1 MIFTELS
8 LPGVF
13 LIEVERHPDERGFF
27 ARTFCSAEFEEQG
40 LNPAIA
46 QCSISFNV
54 RCGTLRGMHYQAQ
67 PYGESKLVRCT
78 RGAIYDVAVDVRPDS
93 ATYCRWA
100 AVELT
105 GDNGRLLYIPNG
117 VAHGFETLEDCS
129 EVFYQISRPYEPQ
142 AARGVRW
149 DDPAFGIRWPI
160 PPQVISER
168 DRSYPNLE

>member
-13 LIEVERHPDERGFF
+13 LIELEPNTDERGFF
-27 ARTFCSAEFEEQG
+27 ARTFSASEFAEHG

-46 QCSISFNV
+46 QCSISFND
-54 RCGTLRGMHYQAQ
+54 RGGTLRGMHYQAE

-78 RGAIYDVAVDVRPDS
+78 RGAIYDVALDLRPDS
-93 ATYCRWA
+93 ETYRRWC

-105 GDNGRLLYIPNG
+105 ADNRRTLHIPDG
-117 VAHGFETLEDCS
+117 VAHGFQTLADSS
-129 EVFYQISRPYEPQ
+129 EVFYQISRPYEPR

-149 DDPAFGIRWPI
+149 DDPAFGINWPEA
-160 PPQVISER
+160 PQVISER
-168 DRSYPNLE
+168 DRSYPSLE